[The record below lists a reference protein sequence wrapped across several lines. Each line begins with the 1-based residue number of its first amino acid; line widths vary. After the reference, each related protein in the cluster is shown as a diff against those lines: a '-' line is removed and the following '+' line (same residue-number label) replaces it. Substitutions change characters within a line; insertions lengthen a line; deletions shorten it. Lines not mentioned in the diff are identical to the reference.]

1 MGFSNCNYLSLQ
13 QNSLKDSDIVRP
25 QYLKSLF
32 KAIVVITKPNF
43 QIMQFLVS
51 VLFTYLSGQTA
62 AQQLPRITQLEED
75 EITITLDGFV
85 DEPVWRSIPAID
97 GMKSTDPDTLED
109 AKYKTEIRF
118 FYTQRGLY
126 FGIVNHQPAETI
138 ISRLTAGTPRH
149 LIWLLMR

>member
-32 KAIVVITKPNF
+32 KAIVVITKTNF

-51 VLFTYLSGQTA
+51 VLFTYLSAQTA

-75 EITITLDGFV
+75 EINLKKKISKFREEEIMNKDIAYDEGATKSGPYLLLDKIIKTGS
-85 DEPVWRSIPAID
+85 RIAI
-97 GMKSTDPDTLED
+97 K
-109 AKYKTEIRF
+109 
-118 FYTQRGLY
+118 
-126 FGIVNHQPAETI
+126 
-138 ISRLTAGTPRH
+138 ISEK
-149 LIWLLMR
+149 I